1 MIQAG
6 RSIPPLKTYPAKPE
20 ALVPKMS
27 KFFYRTLLPAFTA
40 LACSPSLFAQDV
52 KPSMNI
58 SDVIQGG
65 GAVGWV
71 IIALSVIGL
80 ALIIDNFI
88 NLRKQKLAPPEI
100 VDEVEALIEAGEYQE
115 AMELCE
121 NEQNYFTNI
130 VAAGLP
136 RLNASFDAMEKSVEE
151 MAEEEQLKLFM
162 KIGWLSLIAAVAP
175 MLGLTG
181 TVLGMIMAFKVI
193 AATKGAA
200 EPADLA
206 DNISLAL
213 ITTLLGL
220 LVAIPMT
227 AAFVFL
233 RNRVV
238 RTTLEIAAVVEDI
251 FERFRPTKS

>member
-1 MIQAG
+1 M
-6 RSIPPLKTYPAKPE
+6 LK
-20 ALVPKMS
+20 S
-27 KFFYRTLLPAFTA
+27 FYRTLVPALTV
-40 LACSPSLFAQDV
+40 LAFSPSLMAQDET
-52 KPSMNI
+52 PSMTI
-58 SDVIQGG
+58 GDVIGG
-65 GAVGWV
+65 GGTVGWI

-80 ALIIDNFI
+80 ALIIDNFM
-88 NLRKQKLAPPEI
+88 NLRKQKLAPPEV

-121 NEQNYFTNI
+121 AEPNYFTNI

-206 DNISLAL
+206 SNISLAL

>member
-1 MIQAG
+1 
-6 RSIPPLKTYPAKPE
+6 
-20 ALVPKMS
+20 MS
-27 KFFYRTLLPAFTA
+27 KLSARLVVLFLFVLTSAPMA
-40 LACSPSLFAQDV
+40 LAQDAPV
-52 KPSMNI
+52 ADSVSF
-58 SDVIQGG
+58 SDVISGG
-65 GAVGWV
+65 GAVGW
-71 IIALSVIGL
+71 IIICLSIVGL
-80 ALIIDNFI
+80 ALTIDNYV
-88 NLRKQKLAPPEI
+88 NMRKQKLAPPDV

-121 NEQNYFTNI
+121 AEPSYFTNI

-136 RLNASFDAMEKSVEE
+136 RLNASFEAMEKAVEE
-151 MAEEEQLKLFM
+151 MGEEEQVKLFM
-162 KIGWLSLIAAVAP
+162 KLGWISLIAAVAP

-200 EPADLA
+200 NPADLA
-206 DNISLAL
+206 SNISLAL

-227 AAFVFL
+227 AAFVWL
-233 RNRVV
+233 RNGVV
-238 RTTLEIAAVVEDI
+238 KTTLEVAAVVEDI

>member
-1 MIQAG
+1 MSKYLS
-6 RSIPPLKTYPAKPE
+6 RV
-20 ALVPKMS
+20 LVPM
-27 KFFYRTLLPAFTA
+27 LLLFLSAPLV
-40 LACSPSLFAQDV
+40 LAQEEA
-52 KPSMNI
+52 PSMQI

-65 GAVGWV
+65 GAVGWML
-71 IIALSVIGL
+71 IGLSVIGL
-80 ALIIDNFI
+80 ALFIDNMV
-88 NLRKQKLAPPEI
+88 NMRKLKLAPPDV
-100 VDEVEALIEAGEYQE
+100 VDEIEALIEAGEYQE

-121 NEQNYFTNI
+121 AEPSYFTNI

-136 RLNASFDAMEKSVEE
+136 RLNASFEAMEKSVEE
-151 MAEEEQLKLFM
+151 MSEEEQLKLFM
-162 KIGWLSLIAAVAP
+162 KLGWLSLIAAVAP

-193 AATKGAA
+193 ATSKGAA

-220 LVAIPMT
+220 FVAIPMT

-238 RTTLEIAAVVEDI
+238 KTTLEISAVVEDI

>member
-1 MIQAG
+1 MSKYMSRI
-6 RSIPPLKTYPAKPE
+6 
-20 ALVPKMS
+20 LVPML
-27 KFFYRTLLPAFTA
+27 FMLLAAPMA
-40 LACSPSLFAQDV
+40 LAQEEA
-52 KPSMNI
+52 PSMQI
-58 SDVIQGG
+58 SDVISGG
-65 GAVGWV
+65 GAVGWML
-71 IIALSVIGL
+71 IGLSVIGL
-80 ALIIDNFI
+80 ALFIDNMV
-88 NLRKQKLAPPEI
+88 NMRKLKLAPPDV
-100 VDEVEALIEAGEYQE
+100 VDEIEALIEAGEYQE

-121 NEQNYFTNI
+121 AEPSYFTNI

-136 RLNASFDAMEKSVEE
+136 RLNASFEAMEKSVEE
-151 MAEEEQLKLFM
+151 MSDEEQLKLFM
-162 KIGWLSLIAAVAP
+162 KLGWLSLIAAVAP

-193 AATKGAA
+193 ASSKGAA
-200 EPADLA
+200 EPSDLA

-220 LVAIPMT
+220 FVAIPMT

-238 RTTLEIAAVVEDI
+238 KTTLEISAVVEDI

>member
-1 MIQAG
+1 MSTLLY
-6 RSIPPLKTYPAKPE
+6 RV
-20 ALVPKMS
+20 LVPLFLMICAA
-27 KFFYRTLLPAFTA
+27 PAA
-40 LACSPSLFAQDV
+40 LAADDKMAPTMSVYDV
-52 KPSMNI
+52 LK
-58 SDVIQGG
+58 GG
-65 GAVGWV
+65 GTIGWV
-71 IIALSVIGL
+71 IVILSVIGL
-80 ALIIDNFI
+80 ALFLDNLV
-88 NLRKQKLAPPEI
+88 NMRKQKLAPPDV

-121 NEQNYFTNI
+121 AEPSLFTNI

-136 RLNASFDAMEKSVEE
+136 RLNASFEAMEKAIKEVS
-151 MAEEEQLKLFM
+151 EEESLKLFM
-162 KIGWLSLIAAVAP
+162 KLGWLSLIAAVAP
-175 MLGLTG
+175 MLGLLG
-181 TVLGMIMAFKVI
+181 TVQGMILAFKVI

-213 ITTLLGL
+213 ITTLDGL
-220 LVAIPMT
+220 IVAIPMT

-238 RTTLEIAAVVEDI
+238 KTTLDIGAVIEDI

>member
-1 MIQAG
+1 MLFLLLSA
-6 RSIPPLKTYPAKPE
+6 PL
-20 ALVPKMS
+20 
-27 KFFYRTLLPAFTA
+27 A
-40 LACSPSLFAQDV
+40 LAQEIE
-52 KPSMNI
+52 KPSMQI
-58 SDVIQGG
+58 SDVISGG
-65 GAVGWV
+65 GSIGWML
-71 IIALSVIGL
+71 IILSVIGL
-80 ALIIDNFI
+80 ALFIDNMV
-88 NLRKQKLAPPEI
+88 NMRKQKLAPPDV
-100 VDEVEALIEAGEYQE
+100 VDEIEALIEAGEYQE

-121 NEQNYFTNI
+121 AEPNYFTNI

-136 RLNASFDAMEKSVEE
+136 RLNASFEAMEKSVEE
-151 MAEEEQLKLFM
+151 MSEEEQLKLFM
-162 KIGWLSLIAAVAP
+162 KLGWLSLIAAVAP

-181 TVLGMIMAFKVI
+181 TVLGMILAFKVI
-193 AATKGAA
+193 SSSKGAA

-220 LVAIPMT
+220 FVAIPMT

-238 RTTLEIAAVVEDI
+238 KTTLEISAVVEDI

>member
-1 MIQAG
+1 MSSLVTRFITFMTAFLATA
-6 RSIPPLKTYPAKPE
+6 PL
-20 ALVPKMS
+20 
-27 KFFYRTLLPAFTA
+27 A
-40 LACSPSLFAQDV
+40 LAQEEA
-52 KPSMNI
+52 PSMSI
-58 SDVIQGG
+58 GDVITGG
-65 GAVGWV
+65 GTVGILLIV
-71 IIALSVIGL
+71 LSVVGL
-80 ALIIDNFI
+80 ALFIDNFV
-88 NLRKQKLAPPEI
+88 NMRKQKLAPPDV
-100 VDEVEALIEAGEYQE
+100 VDEIEALIEAGEYQE

-121 NEQNYFTNI
+121 AEPSYFTNV

-136 RLNASFDAMEKSVEE
+136 RLNASFEAMEKAVEE

-162 KIGWLSLIAAVAP
+162 KLGWISLIAAVAP

-181 TVLGMIMAFKVI
+181 TVLGMILAFKVI
-193 AATKGAA
+193 ASSKGQA

-220 LVAIPMT
+220 FVAIPMT

-238 RTTLEIAAVVEDI
+238 KSTLEISAVVEDI

>member
-1 MIQAG
+1 M
-6 RSIPPLKTYPAKPE
+6 L
-20 ALVPKMS
+20 
-27 KFFYRTLLPAFTA
+27 KFFYRTLVPAFTMLLFSPA
-40 LACSPSLFAQDV
+40 LLAQEEEV
-52 KPSMNI
+52 GGI
-58 SDVIQGG
+58 SVTDVIGG
-65 GAVGWV
+65 GGTIGW
-71 IIALSVIGL
+71 IIILLSVIGL
-80 ALIIDNFI
+80 ALIIDNFM
-88 NLRKQKLAPPEI
+88 NLRKQKLAPPEV

-121 NEQNYFTNI
+121 AEPNYFTNI

-136 RLNASFDAMEKSVEE
+136 RLNASFEAMEKSVAE

-181 TVLGMIMAFKVI
+181 TVLGMIAAFKVI

-206 DNISLAL
+206 SNISLAL

-220 LVAIPMT
+220 CVAIPMT

>member
-1 MIQAG
+1 
-6 RSIPPLKTYPAKPE
+6 
-20 ALVPKMS
+20 MS
-27 KFFYRTLLPAFTA
+27 KTLFRTLAVLSTFLVFAPA
-40 LACSPSLFAQDV
+40 LLAQDEV
-52 KPSMNI
+52 APSMSI
-58 SDVIQGG
+58 SDVIKGG
-65 GAVGWV
+65 GTVGW
-71 IIALSVIGL
+71 IIILLSVVGL
-80 ALIIDNFI
+80 ALIIDNFV
-88 NLRKQKLAPPEI
+88 NMRKQKLAPPEV

-121 NEQNYFTNI
+121 AEPNYFTNI

-136 RLNASFDAMEKSVEE
+136 RLNASFEAMEKSVEE

-227 AAFVFL
+227 ASFVFL

-238 RTTLEIAAVVEDI
+238 RTTLEISAVIEDI